1 MICPYDYNFIQNK
14 WQRIYYIH
22 LRYLILT
29 LDSLDKTTKARIEN
43 AKLCLARRLARLT
56 PSQVATLFALHPGK
70 HAGFHG
76 IVKITTNS
84 RFHVRNPRA
93 VASPSVIF
101 LPAASSGEKYRA
113 SSTRGSLKFKC
124 QSRED
129 TSTYCRTRERE
140 RGEGGRGAERWRNE
154 CGVLLVSLR
163 DVENGRRIAPMF
175 ALEFCSVDEDLKL
188 QGYPSILSI
197 SVVL

>member
-1 MICPYDYNFIQNK
+1 M
-14 WQRIYYIH
+14 
-22 LRYLILT
+22 
-29 LDSLDKTTKARIEN
+29 EN
-43 AKLCLARRLARLT
+43 AKKCLARRLARLT

-84 RFHVRNPRA
+84 RFHVRNPRR
-93 VASPSVIF
+93 VVVGCSS
-101 LPAASSGEKYRA
+101 LLASSGEKYRA

-129 TSTYCRTRERE
+129 TSTYCRTRERGQE
-140 RGEGGRGAERWRNE
+140 ESRRGRGKRWRNE

-175 ALEFCSVDEDLKL
+175 VLEFCSVDEDLKL
-188 QGYPSILSI
+188 QGCASVSSIG
-197 SVVL
+197 VVL